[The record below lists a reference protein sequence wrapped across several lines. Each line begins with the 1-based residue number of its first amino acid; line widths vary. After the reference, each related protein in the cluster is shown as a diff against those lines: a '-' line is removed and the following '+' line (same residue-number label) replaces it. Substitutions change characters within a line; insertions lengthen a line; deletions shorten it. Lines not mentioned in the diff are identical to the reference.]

1 MSFILKSNKAEKP
14 TLIYFKYFISKK
26 EGRFVYSTKQK
37 ILPEDWDKE
46 TQMPLIKRG
55 RSDLSLI
62 KRNLNKYSDFFEKTI
77 SNFDL
82 NNTSITKENLK
93 KAFVKEFDKEKTTKA
108 FIYFSDYAADLVER
122 MPNMINRKTKTK
134 FSKNNI
140 ANYFFT
146 RQKISE
152 FEKYRNKRIR
162 LDQISREL
170 YNELVYYF
178 KETKEF
184 SINYTGLLIRIFK
197 SILNK
202 AHEERYPVDKEELS
216 YFNGLQESTKAIALN
231 EEELS
236 KILNLD
242 LSKEKSLQNIR
253 DLFIIGAWTGLR
265 AGDFLSLPEIN
276 IADRFIERKLE
287 KTKNN
292 TGKTV
297 MIPIHPHIKQII
309 KKRGMPKSINKTFFN
324 EKIKIICKR
333 VGLTEELDGKIL
345 KSFPNEVTGQKHKRK
360 VDGTYPK
367 YLFVSS
373 HTCRRSFATNLYKMK
388 FPHVSIMQIT
398 GHKTE
403 SSFFKI
409 HKSYA
414 F

>member
-1 MSFILKSNKAEKP
+1 MPVETSSNLFNKELEKAGQIFFFLNLGEQDKKS
-14 TLIYFKYFISKK
+14 L
-26 EGRFVYSTKQK
+26 
-37 ILPEDWDKE
+37 
-46 TQMPLIKRG
+46 
-55 RSDLSLI
+55 
-62 KRNLNKYSDFFEKTI
+62 
-77 SNFDL
+77 
-82 NNTSITKENLK
+82 
-93 KAFVKEFDKEKTTKA
+93 
-108 FIYFSDYAADLVER
+108 
-122 MPNMINRKTKTK
+122 
-134 FSKNNI
+134 
-140 ANYFFT
+140 FFT

-178 KETKEF
+178 KETIEF

-216 YFNGLQESTKAIALN
+216 YFTGLQESTEAIALN

-309 KKRGMPKSINKTFFN
+309 KKRGMPKSVDKTFFN
-324 EKIKIICKR
+324 EKIKLI
-333 VGLTEELDGKIL
+333 E
-345 KSFPNEVTGQKHKRK
+345 
-360 VDGTYPK
+360 
-367 YLFVSS
+367 VSS
-373 HTCRRSFATNLYKMK
+373 
-388 FPHVSIMQIT
+388 
-398 GHKTE
+398 
-403 SSFFKI
+403 
-409 HKSYA
+409 
-414 F
+414 